1 MVTLYNHIDI
11 EDECAFNSA
20 VYIQSWPNTL
30 KNDDKM
36 TVWRKFCSGV
46 LGVHFEGWAR
56 II

>member
-1 MVTLYNHIDI
+1 MIMRCNRIDI
-11 EDECAFNSA
+11 ENECAFNSA

-30 KNDDKM
+30 KNDNKM
-36 TVWRKFCSGV
+36 TVWRKFCGGV